1 MTTDPTDR
9 LARTVREQVSLG
21 RIVPLGSAGDT
32 SWITES
38 AAVRVLR
45 RACAAMPQA
54 RLGAVG
60 LGPADPG
67 TAADAEAGPDTGTG
81 AGTRTGAGAGT
92 AAQGGTGTRTRPGT
106 TGVAPVAGAPMGA
119 LPHVPVRIGA
129 AFEAA
134 ADEPLPATADRL
146 RGVLWAAAR
155 DLLGIAVA
163 AVDLTVTGL
172 LEEEF
177 PVAGWPQEPWEGPA
191 ARVTVPDPYRPLE
204 VAALAVP
211 GVAGLTGR
219 LAGFAPGLRVRDT
232 AEPGRPPA
240 RLVQVQIAVAPGL
253 VPLRVAREVVTAVTA
268 AAAPGAPGPVTAVV
282 VVTEAE

>member
-1 MTTDPTDR
+1 MTTDRTDR

-21 RIVPLGSAGDT
+21 RIVPLGGPGDT

-45 RACAAMPQA
+45 RACAAMPHA
-54 RLGAVG
+54 RLGAVRF
-60 LGPADPG
+60 GPTDPVTG
-67 TAADAEAGPDTGTG
+67 AGGGADAETAARTGTG
-81 AGTRTGAGAGT
+81 TGS
-92 AAQGGTGTRTRPGT
+92 AAA
-106 TGVAPVAGAPMGA
+106 GVAPVAGAPMGA

-134 ADEPLPATADRL
+134 VDEPLPVTADRM
-146 RGVLWAAAR
+146 RDVLWTAAR

-172 LEEEF
+172 LAEEF
-177 PVAGWPQEPWEGPA
+177 PVTGWPQEPDEGPA

-219 LAGFAPGLRVRDT
+219 LAGFAQGLRVRDT
-232 AEPGRPPA
+232 AEPGLPPA

-268 AAAPGAPGPVTAVV
+268 AAAPGAPGPVTAAV